1 MLRECNLPDIRF
13 HDLRATYSTVLLKN
27 DFSSKAISKLMG
39 HATDIIT
46 VDIYGDNEE
55 IIADCVDELN
65 SFIEEVRPNKDGDK
79 NGDNSDILV
88 CGQILNEFYILSKI

>member
-1 MLRECNLPDIRF
+1 MPNIRF
-13 HDLRATYSTVLLKN
+13 HDLRATYSTLLLKN

-46 VDIYGDNEE
+46 IDVYGDNEE

-65 SFIEEVRPNKDGDK
+65 SFIEEVRPNNADE

-88 CGQILNEFYILSKI
+88 CDQILDELTTF

>member
-1 MLRECNLPDIRF
+1 MPNIRF
-13 HDLRATYSTVLLKN
+13 HDLRATYSTLLLKN

-46 VDIYGDNEE
+46 IDVYGDNEE
-55 IIADCVDELN
+55 IIADCVDELS
-65 SFIEEVRPNKDGDK
+65 SFIEEVRPNNADE

-88 CGQILNEFYILSKI
+88 CDQILDELTTF